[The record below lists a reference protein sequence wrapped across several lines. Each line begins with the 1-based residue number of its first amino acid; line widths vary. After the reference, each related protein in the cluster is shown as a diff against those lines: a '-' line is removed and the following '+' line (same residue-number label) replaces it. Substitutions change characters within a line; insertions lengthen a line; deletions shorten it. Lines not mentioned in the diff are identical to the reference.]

1 MSATTL
7 TRSREPFPVMIPG
20 LRISPAAGGLWRV
33 ARPDGVVLGHIERV
47 GESEPY
53 RTRRLLAGG
62 IRSMPLGE
70 FWSPSDAA
78 DVFR

>member
-7 TRSREPFPVMIPG
+7 TRSREPFPITIPG
-20 LRISPAAGGLWRV
+20 LRISPAAAGLWRV
-33 ARPDGVVLGHIERV
+33 ARADGVVLGHIER
-47 GESEPY
+47 GSESERY

-62 IRSMPLGE
+62 IRSMSLGE
-70 FWSPSDAA
+70 FWSPRDAA

>member
-7 TRSREPFPVMIPG
+7 TRSREPFPVSIPG
-20 LRISPAAGGLWRV
+20 LRISPAAAGLWRV
-33 ARPDGVVLGHIERV
+33 ARPDGVVLGHIERA
-47 GESEPY
+47 GEPERY
-53 RTRRLLAGG
+53 RTRRILAGG
-62 IRSMPLGE
+62 IRSMSLGE